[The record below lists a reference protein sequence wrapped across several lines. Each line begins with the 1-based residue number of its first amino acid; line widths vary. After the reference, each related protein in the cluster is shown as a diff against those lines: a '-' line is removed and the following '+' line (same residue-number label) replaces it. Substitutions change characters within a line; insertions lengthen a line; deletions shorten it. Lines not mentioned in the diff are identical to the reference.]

1 MEQESESCRRKRELV
16 SHGLSRIYTDR
27 KWIMS
32 CSFTE
37 KISSLIDGELSP
49 AEAREVERHLVM
61 CAQCAEARADFL
73 SLRSQIASF
82 EPSLTP
88 VVQNRAFAKI
98 LSTQRG
104 ERRASGLGVRW
115 RWDWS
120 SGLAALAFAVILI
133 AAVGIFLIPSK
144 QPQQVAVNGPG
155 NKPAPAS
162 SPTPAPTIAPSEA
175 PRPQQPQ
182 QPRRKPLVREPK
194 PGEQF
199 AVNSQPVR
207 PVESQPVRPADT
219 QTMTAVH
226 FEKAETL
233 LRAFRNVR
241 LDEPD
246 SANEVS
252 YERQRARQ
260 LVYQNMMLR
269 READTA
275 GDVQISSVLES
286 LEPILLDIANL
297 PDKPDAAAV
306 RVIRERVDR
315 KNIVGLLQVNSTAL
329 ARALD

>member
-1 MEQESESCRRKRELV
+1 MNC
-16 SHGLSRIYTDR
+16 G
-27 KWIMS
+27 
-32 CSFTE
+32 FTE

-88 VVQNRAFAKI
+88 VVQKRALAKI
-98 LSTQRG
+98 LSTRRG
-104 ERRASGLGVRW
+104 ERKASGAGVFW
-115 RWDWS
+115 KWDWS

-144 QPQQVAVNGPG
+144 QPQQVAS

-162 SPTPAPTIAPSEA
+162 SPTPTRTIAPSEA

-182 QPRRKPLVREPK
+182 QPRRRPLVREPK

-207 PVESQPVRPADT
+207 PADA
-219 QTMTAVH
+219 QTMTALH

-246 SANEVS
+246 SATEVS

-269 READTA
+269 READAA

-297 PDKPDAAAV
+297 PDKPDDSAV
-306 RVIRERVDR
+306 RVIRERVER

>member
-1 MEQESESCRRKRELV
+1 M
-16 SHGLSRIYTDR
+16 T
-27 KWIMS
+27 

-49 AEAREVERHLVM
+49 PEAREVEHHLMM

-73 SLRSQIASF
+73 GLRSQIASF

-88 VVQNRAFAKI
+88 AVQNRALAKI
-98 LSTQRG
+98 LSTGGR
-104 ERRASGLGVRW
+104 ERRASGLGVTW
-115 RWDWS
+115 KWDWS
-120 SGLAALAFAVILI
+120 SGLTALASIAIVTLVSVAVALMF
-133 AAVGIFLIPSK
+133 GLIPSK
-144 QPQQVAVNGPG
+144 RPQQVATNR
-155 NKPAPAS
+155 PAPAS
-162 SPTPAPTIAPSEA
+162 TPTPAPTVETPKPENTRKEKESTT
-175 PRPQQPQ
+175 
-182 QPRRKPLVREPK
+182 PRRQPPRKPPVIREPK

-199 AVNSQPVR
+199 AVVTQPR
-207 PVESQPVRPADT
+207 PPAESQPVRPADA
-219 QTMTAVH
+219 QTMTALH

-246 SANEVS
+246 SASEVS

-306 RVIRERVDR
+306 RVIRERVER

>member
-1 MEQESESCRRKRELV
+1 MNC
-16 SHGLSRIYTDR
+16 G
-27 KWIMS
+27 
-32 CSFTE
+32 FTE
-37 KISSLIDGELSP
+37 KISSLIDGELAP

-61 CAQCAEARADFL
+61 CAQCAETRADFL

-88 VVQNRAFAKI
+88 AVQNRALAKI
-98 LSTQRG
+98 LGRRDH
-104 ERRASGLGVRW
+104 ERKA
-115 RWDWS
+115 
-120 SGLAALAFAVILI
+120 AVIGFGWKWNLGAGAI
-133 AAVGIFLIPSK
+133 GFAGIVIVALLFVFIPGK
-144 QPQQVAVNGPG
+144 QPQQVAVNG
-155 NKPAPAS
+155 PAPAS
-162 SPTPAPTIAPSEA
+162 SPTPAPTIETPKPESNDKQKGSEA
-175 PRPQQPQ
+175 PRRQQP
-182 QPRRKPLVREPK
+182 PRKPLLREPK

-207 PVESQPVRPADT
+207 PADT
-219 QTMTAVH
+219 QTMTALH

-241 LDEPD
+241 LDEAD

-269 READTA
+269 READA
-275 GDVQISSVLES
+275 NGDVQISSVLES

-297 PDKPDAAAV
+297 PDKPDDDAV
-306 RVIRERVDR
+306 RVIRERVER
-315 KNIVGLLQVNSTAL
+315 KNIVALLQVNSTAL

>member
-1 MEQESESCRRKRELV
+1 MNC
-16 SHGLSRIYTDR
+16 G
-27 KWIMS
+27 
-32 CSFTE
+32 FTE

-73 SLRSQIASF
+73 SLRTQIAGF
-82 EPSLTP
+82 EASLTP
-88 VVQNRAFAKI
+88 AVQNRALAKI
-98 LSTQRG
+98 LSPRRG
-104 ERRASGLGVRW
+104 ERRASGLGATW
-115 RWDWS
+115 KWDWS
-120 SGLAALAFAVILI
+120 SGLTALASIAIVMLVSVAVALMFGLIL
-133 AAVGIFLIPSK
+133 SK
-144 QPQQVAVNGPG
+144 QPQQVAVNGP
-155 NKPAPAS
+155 NNRPAPVS
-162 SPTPAPTIAPSEA
+162 SPTPAATVEPVKPESKDKSKQSEA
-175 PRPQQPQ
+175 PRSQQP
-182 QPRRKPLVREPK
+182 PHKTPLIREPK

-199 AVNSQPVR
+199 AVIPREVR
-207 PVESQPVRPADT
+207 PAEPQPVRPADA
-219 QTMTAVH
+219 QTMTALH

-269 READTA
+269 READAA

-297 PDKPDAAAV
+297 PDKPDDSAV
-306 RVIRERVDR
+306 RVIRERVER